1 MSQIAAIGISFRD
14 VPTAVRSR
22 AALPLDE
29 DLLRQLRQQGMTG
42 VVAVH
47 TCARSLWLI
56 SAENAEWTSALLQA
70 MVARRLNTG
79 PGPMLPHLWTGRL
92 ALHYALRVSVGLDS
106 HVQGEA
112 DIGRQVS
119 GAFAQ
124 AHSEGNADGPLHLL
138 QQSIHRL
145 LARGRS
151 MGFIR
156 QNRGLGQLAV
166 EALDRAGL
174 PPQAT
179 VGVIGTGAIGRRVM
193 ASLHRVGRPYVPFN
207 RSESANSLPL
217 SSLPEHKLDAMV
229 VCTAGPSG
237 WLRPPA
243 GPLVVDLGLPAQ
255 VSAEVASV
263 GLDQLLQGDTLRLP
277 AGRVELAEQVVDQ
290 ELEVLLLRLTASAQ
304 QRSLSRLNE
313 ARDRFLEHSLPELLA
328 PSLGS
333 LAEED
338 RRRVQA
344 AVKGL
349 LRQYSHSLL
358 TTLKEDFS
366 QMENP

>member
-1 MSQIAAIGISFRD
+1 MNQIAAIGISFRD
-14 VPTAVRSR
+14 VPSAVRAR
-22 AALPLDE
+22 AALPLEE
-29 DLLRQLRQQGMTG
+29 DTLRQLRQQGLTG

-47 TCARSLWLI
+47 TCARSLWI
-56 SAENAEWTSALLQA
+56 VSAENAEWTAALLQT
-70 MVARRLNTG
+70 MVARRLNAG
-79 PGPMLPHLWTGRL
+79 PGPVLPHLWTGRL

-119 GAFAQ
+119 SAFAQ
-124 AHSEGNADGPLHLL
+124 AHAEGNADGPLHLL
-138 QQSIHRL
+138 QQSVHRL

-156 QNRGLGQLAV
+156 PNRGLGQLAV

-174 PPQAT
+174 PHQAT

-193 ASLHRVGRPYVPFN
+193 ASLQRAGRPYVLFN

-217 SSLPEHKLDAMV
+217 SSLSEHRLDAMV
-229 VCTAGPSG
+229 VCTAGPAG
-237 WLRPPA
+237 WLRPPP
-243 GPLVVDLGLPAQ
+243 GSLVVDLGLPAQ
-255 VSAEVASV
+255 VSPEIPSL
-263 GLDQLLQGDTLRLP
+263 GIDQLLEGDTLRLP
-277 AGRVELAEQVVDQ
+277 AERVELAEQVVDQ
-290 ELEVLLLRLTASAQ
+290 EVEVLLLRLSASAQ
-304 QRSLSRLNE
+304 QRRLSRLNE
-313 ARDRFLEHSLPELLA
+313 ARDRFLEQSLPELLA